1 MVFVTALEKGAEGD
15 AATFVFFFFCFPVL
29 STPLLLTELEA
40 EMSDREHGKMRG
52 KGALAANLQEQE
64 KSASHP
70 IPHADSA
77 CPAEPRLLYNYR
89 SNSAFIQ
96 ISLDQSSADSLCNF
110 APAPEP
116 KPS

>member
-1 MVFVTALEKGAEGD
+1 MVFVTALEKGTKGE
-15 AATFVFFFFCFPVL
+15 AATFVFFFFCFSVL
-29 STPLLLTELEA
+29 STTLLPTGLEA
-40 EMSDREHGKMRG
+40 EMSDREHCKMRG

-64 KSASHP
+64 KSALPPFHN
-70 IPHADSA
+70 ADSA

-89 SNSAFIQ
+89 SNSMFIQ
-96 ISLDQSSADSLCNF
+96 ILPDQSSTVSLCNF